1 MVKRFRQRGGG
12 LLLALAA
19 VICLANPVRAAV
31 SDSALEAALADTAQ
45 YVCAAVPEPQV
56 GSIGG
61 EWAVLGLA
69 RSGYAV
75 PEGSFQSY
83 YGAVEACVKAR
94 NGSLHDKKYTEYA
107 RVILALTAIGRDPRD
122 VTGYDLT
129 LPLGDYDKTV
139 WQGINGPIWALI
151 ALDSGGY
158 PMPENP
164 AAETQATRQMY
175 IDHILDRQ
183 RSDGGWSLAGES
195 GARSDPD
202 VTATALQ
209 ALAKYQDQPAVA
221 AATQEALACLS
232 GQQDGQGGFASWSTS
247 NSESVVQVLVALC
260 ELGLPLDDARFVKND
275 STLLDNLLLFY
286 RQGAGF
292 VHTSAGTGSSQMAT
306 EQALYGLAAAQ
317 RAREGRS
324 SLYRMG
330 DAVPAAGTSG
340 SEAESGL
347 ADRDPAVRA
356 QPVTAP
362 GITFPDLSGHADQAA
377 VEALAARGII
387 TGGSDGLF
395 RPDGAMTRA
404 EFAAIVVRALGLDTG
419 SLGGEAVFS
428 DVAPEAWYAPYVDAA
443 CRYGIV
449 SGVGDGKFCP
459 DGTLSRQEAAVMVA
473 RAAGLCGLDTALD
486 SAAVRSLLAPF
497 SDYVTTAAWAR
508 ESLAFCYQE
517 NILDQSDL
525 AVRPAE
531 AIRRCEV
538 ARMLFRMLDRA
549 GLLV

>member
-1 MVKRFRQRGGG
+1 MKRFSQRGLS

-19 VICLANPVRAAV
+19 VICLANPVRAAG
-31 SDSALEAALADTAQ
+31 SDDALEAALADTAQ

-75 PEGSFQSY
+75 PEGYYQSY
-83 YGAVEACVKAR
+83 YDAVEAYVKAR
-94 NGSLHDKKYTEYA
+94 NGILHDKKYTEYA
-107 RVILALTAIGRDPRD
+107 RVILALTAIGRDARD
-122 VTGYDLT
+122 VAGYDLT

-151 ALDSGGY
+151 ALDSGDY

-175 IDHILDRQ
+175 LDHILDRQ
-183 RSDGGWSLAGES
+183 RSDGGWSLAGED
-195 GARSDPD
+195 GAGSDPD

-260 ELGLPLDDARFVKND
+260 ELGLPLDDARFVKNG

-286 RQGAGF
+286 RRGAGF
-292 VHTSAGTGSSQMAT
+292 VHTGAGTAP
-306 EQALYGLAAAQ
+306 
-317 RAREGRS
+317 ARWPRSRRSTVWPPPSGPGEGRS

-330 DAVPAAGTSG
+330 DAAPAAGTSALRRRAARG
-340 SEAESGL
+340 
-347 ADRDPAVRA
+347 RDPAVRP

-362 GITFPDLSGHADQAA
+362 GVTFPDLSGHADRVA
-377 VEALAARGII
+377 VEALAA
-387 TGGSDGLF
+387 
-395 RPDGAMTRA
+395 GASSP
-404 EFAAIVVRALGLDTG
+404 AATTVC
-419 SLGGEAVFS
+419 S
-428 DVAPEAWYAPYVDAA
+428 APTVP
-443 CRYGIV
+443 
-449 SGVGDGKFCP
+449 
-459 DGTLSRQEAAVMVA
+459 
-473 RAAGLCGLDTALD
+473 
-486 SAAVRSLLAPF
+486 
-497 SDYVTTAAWAR
+497 
-508 ESLAFCYQE
+508 
-517 NILDQSDL
+517 
-525 AVRPAE
+525 
-531 AIRRCEV
+531 
-538 ARMLFRMLDRA
+538 
-549 GLLV
+549 

>member
-1 MVKRFRQRGGG
+1 MKRFSQRGLS

-19 VICLANPVRAAV
+19 VICLANPVRAAG
-31 SDSALEAALADTAQ
+31 SDDALEAALADTAQ
-45 YVCAAVPEPQV
+45 YVCAAVPEPRV

-75 PEGSFQSY
+75 PEGYYQSY
-83 YGAVEACVKAR
+83 YDAVEAYVKAR
-94 NGSLHDKKYTEYA
+94 NGILHDKKYTEYA
-107 RVILALTAIGRDPRD
+107 RVILALTAIGRDARD
-122 VTGYDLT
+122 VAGYDLT

-151 ALDSGGY
+151 ALDSGDY

-175 IDHILDRQ
+175 LDHILDRQ
-183 RSDGGWSLAGES
+183 RSDGGWSLAGED
-195 GARSDPD
+195 GAGSDPD

-260 ELGLPLDDARFVKND
+260 ELGLPLDDARFVKNG

-286 RQGAGF
+286 RRGAGF
-292 VHTSAGTGSSQMAT
+292 VHTGAGTGSSQMAT

-317 RAREGRS
+317 RALEGRS

-330 DAVPAAGTSG
+330 DAAPAAGTSG
-340 SEAESGL
+340 SAPEGGPAG
-347 ADRDPAVRA
+347 RDPAVRP

-362 GITFPDLSGHADQAA
+362 GVTFPDLSGHADRAA

-387 TGGSDGLF
+387 TGGDDGLF

-404 EFAAIVVRALGLDTG
+404 EFATIVVRALGLAVG
-419 SLGGEAVFS
+419 PLGGETVFS
-428 DVAPEAWYAPYVDAA
+428 DVAPEAWYAPYVDVAY
-443 CRYGIV
+443 RRGIV
-449 SGVGDGKFCP
+449 SGVGDGKFRP

-486 SAAVRSLLAPF
+486 AAAVRSLLASF

-517 NILDQSDL
+517 NILDPSDL
-525 AVRPAE
+525 AIRPAE

-549 GLLV
+549 ELLV

>member
-1 MVKRFRQRGGG
+1 MKRFSQRGLS

-19 VICLANPVRAAV
+19 VICLANPVQAAG
-31 SDSALEAALADTAQ
+31 SDDALEAALADTAQ
-45 YVCAAVPEPQV
+45 YVCAAVPEPRV

-75 PEGSFQSY
+75 PEGYYQSY
-83 YGAVEACVKAR
+83 YDAVEAYVKAR
-94 NGSLHDKKYTEYA
+94 NGILHDKKYTEYA
-107 RVILALTAIGRDPRD
+107 RVILALTAIGRDARD
-122 VTGYDLT
+122 VAGYDLT

-151 ALDSGGY
+151 ALDSGDY

-175 IDHILDRQ
+175 LDHILDRQ
-183 RSDGGWSLAGES
+183 RSDGGWSLAGED
-195 GARSDPD
+195 GAGSDPD

-221 AATQEALACLS
+221 AATREALACLA
-232 GQQDGQGGFASWSTS
+232 GQQDGPGGFASWSTS

-260 ELGLPLDDARFVKND
+260 ELGLPLDDARFVKNG

-286 RQGAGF
+286 RRGAGF
-292 VHTSAGTGSSQMAT
+292 VHTGAGTGSSQMAT

-330 DAVPAAGTSG
+330 DAAPVAGTSG
-340 SEAESGL
+340 SAPEGGPAG
-347 ADRDPAVRA
+347 RDPAVRP

-362 GITFPDLSGHADQAA
+362 GVTFPDLSGHADRVA

-387 TGGSDGLF
+387 TGGDDGLF

-404 EFAAIVVRALGLDTG
+404 EFATIVVRALGLAADP
-419 SLGGEAVFS
+419 LGGETVFS
-428 DVAPEAWYAPYVDAA
+428 DVAPEAWYAPYVDVAY
-443 CRYGIV
+443 RRGIV
-449 SGVGDGKFCP
+449 SGVGDGKFRP

-486 SAAVRSLLAPF
+486 AAAVRSLLASF

-517 NILDQSDL
+517 NILDPSDL
-525 AVRPAE
+525 AIRPAE

-549 GLLV
+549 ELLV

>member
-1 MVKRFRQRGGG
+1 MKRFSQRGLS

-19 VICLANPVRAAV
+19 VICLANPVRAAG
-31 SDSALEAALADTAQ
+31 SDDALEAALADTAQ
-45 YVCAAVPEPQV
+45 YVCAAVPEPRV

-75 PEGSFQSY
+75 PEGYYQSY
-83 YGAVEACVKAR
+83 YDAVEAYVKAR
-94 NGSLHDKKYTEYA
+94 NGILHDKKYTEYA
-107 RVILALTAIGRDPRD
+107 RVILALTAIGRDARD
-122 VTGYDLT
+122 VAGYDLT

-151 ALDSGGY
+151 ALDSGDY

-175 IDHILDRQ
+175 LDHILDRQ
-183 RSDGGWSLAGES
+183 RSDGGWSLAGED
-195 GARSDPD
+195 GAGSDPD

-221 AATQEALACLS
+221 AATREALACLS

-260 ELGLPLDDARFVKND
+260 ELGLPLDDARFVKNG

-286 RQGAGF
+286 RRGAGF
-292 VHTSAGTGSSQMAT
+292 VHTGAGTGSSQMAT

-330 DAVPAAGTSG
+330 DAAPAAGTSDSAPEG
-340 SEAESGL
+340 GPAG
-347 ADRDPAVRA
+347 RDPAVRP

-362 GITFPDLSGHADQAA
+362 GVTFPDLSGHADRVA

-387 TGGSDGLF
+387 TGGDDGLF

-404 EFAAIVVRALGLDTG
+404 EFATIVVRALGLAADP
-419 SLGGEAVFS
+419 LGGETVFS
-428 DVAPEAWYAPYVDAA
+428 DVAPEAWYAPYVDVAY
-443 CRYGIV
+443 RRGIV
-449 SGVGDGKFCP
+449 SGVGDGKFRP

-486 SAAVRSLLAPF
+486 AAAVRSLLASF

-517 NILDQSDL
+517 NILDPSDL
-525 AVRPAE
+525 AIRPAE

-549 GLLV
+549 ELLV

>member
-1 MVKRFRQRGGG
+1 MKRFSQRGLS

-19 VICLANPVRAAV
+19 VICLANPVRAAG
-31 SDSALEAALADTAQ
+31 SDDALEAALADTAQ
-45 YVCAAVPEPQV
+45 YVCAAVPEPRV

-75 PEGSFQSY
+75 PEGYYQSY
-83 YGAVEACVKAR
+83 YDAVEAYVKAR
-94 NGSLHDKKYTEYA
+94 NGILHDKKYTEYA
-107 RVILALTAIGRDPRD
+107 RVILALTAIGRDARD
-122 VTGYDLT
+122 VAGYDLT

-151 ALDSGGY
+151 ALDSGDY

-175 IDHILDRQ
+175 LDHILDRQ
-183 RSDGGWSLAGES
+183 RSDGGWSLAGED
-195 GARSDPD
+195 GAGSDPD

-260 ELGLPLDDARFVKND
+260 ELGLPLDDARFVKNG

-286 RQGAGF
+286 RRGAGF
-292 VHTSAGTGSSQMAT
+292 VHTGAGTGSSQMAT

-330 DAVPAAGTSG
+330 DAAPAA
-340 SEAESGL
+340 
-347 ADRDPAVRA
+347 
-356 QPVTAP
+356 P
-362 GITFPDLSGHADQAA
+362 GVTFPDLSGHADRVA

-387 TGGSDGLF
+387 TGGDDGLF

-404 EFAAIVVRALGLDTG
+404 EFATIVVRALGLAAG
-419 SLGGEAVFS
+419 PLGGETVFS
-428 DVAPEAWYAPYVDAA
+428 DVAPEAWYAPYVDVAY
-443 CRYGIV
+443 RRGIV
-449 SGVGDGKFCP
+449 SGVGDGKFRP

-486 SAAVRSLLAPF
+486 AAAVRSLLASF

-517 NILDQSDL
+517 NILDPSDL
-525 AVRPAE
+525 AIRPAE

-549 GLLV
+549 ELLV